1 MGFMGR
7 ATGLSRAPY
16 FYLAA
21 VLLIGLVYAGFVL
34 AGKAQ
39 SGLERILGWDSLV
52 YAFSAQQVTGEG
64 IGWLFRFVGQPD
76 VVHWDH
82 PNAYVLIL
90 SALVSVYPAVSVSV
104 HILPL
109 IMVVLLSL
117 TAGSVAAKISNNKVA
132 VVAILLTGLSM
143 ATFRH
148 FVDLHRGLF
157 AFTLITLL
165 IALDSPKALSKLR
178 LNKIGLAAIILMF
191 VVAFS
196 EFEIYLVFFA
206 ATVVTLVL
214 RREWNIGGAAAILWS
229 AVPGAAFALTPVSWE
244 RIGDLLTP
252 GTIGVFENIGL
263 NIYLVYLSSIA
274 SVPFAV
280 AGFLFL
286 LKDARSRPRG
296 LSTLLLS
303 WSGILLVLL
312 ITFGLI
318 LREIPPYRALILL
331 HAPLLVALG
340 AYGMVRFFVNVV
352 NRSSDKLRGPHFSKL
367 RIPKQSAHV
376 AFALLS
382 ASLITLS
389 AIGLEQNAARFWKPV
404 VSDDIYERLAVSA
417 AYVDEA
423 WGEPIYLVLNRSV
436 INILTPIRFEVAIL
450 NGPAY
455 VYYGDINF
463 LPWFVPWDDVETSMR
478 DLPREAHFLR
488 QEHRELIGALDPRPL
503 SLLSHPI
510 IIIKPELFDRELP
523 SDFEAFR
530 VENGIYVI
538 PPDSL
543 SLDTFLSWEILAG
556 EDAFDLGEAD
566 LVERDWSLRPQVVEI
581 YTTDGYKI
589 SFPYYFPVSGTYE
602 ISVRLFDFP
611 ATDLNTTVP
620 LSPLELLIGNQTV
633 NTLSYSTQQVIWWN
647 TTVDIQA
654 GLDVVTLKAST
665 ETSPFRLSL
674 DTIWVAVAP

>member
-1 MGFMGR
+1 MGR
-7 ATGLSRAPY
+7 ATRMGRAPY
-16 FYLAA
+16 PYLAA
-21 VLLIGLVYAGFVL
+21 VLLVGVVYAAFVL

-52 YAFSAQQVTGEG
+52 YVYSAQQVTTEG
-64 IGWLFRFVGQPD
+64 IGWLFRFLSQPD
-76 VVHWDH
+76 SWGH

-90 SALVSVYPAVSVSV
+90 SALVFVYPADSVSV

-109 IMVVLLSL
+109 IMVLLLSL
-117 TAGSVAAKISNNKVA
+117 TAGLVAAKISNKSVA

-229 AVPGAAFALTPVSWE
+229 AVPGAAFALTPVPWQMM
-244 RIGDLLTP
+244 GNLLTP
-252 GTIGVFENIGL
+252 GTGVLLEDIGL
-263 NIYLVYLSSIA
+263 DIYLIYLSSIA

-286 LKDARSRPRG
+286 MKDLRSRPQG
-296 LSTLLLS
+296 LSPLLFS

-312 ITFGLI
+312 VTLGLI

-340 AYGMVRFFVNVV
+340 AYGMVRVFVKAV
-352 NRSSDKLRGPHFSKL
+352 NRSSGKLPGDHFSNL
-367 RIPKQSAHV
+367 RVPKRSAQV

-389 AIGLEQNAARFWKPV
+389 AIGLHQNAARFWKPV

-423 WGEPIYLVLNRSV
+423 WGEPIYLVLNRTV
-436 INILTPIRFEVAIL
+436 INILTPLRFEVAIL

-463 LPWFVPWDDVETSMR
+463 LPWFVPWDDVETSLR

-488 QEHRELIGALDPRPL
+488 QEQRELIGALDPRPL

-556 EDAFDLGEAD
+556 EDAFDLGEAY
-566 LVERDWSLRPQVVEI
+566 LVERDWSRSPHVVEI
-581 YTTDGYKI
+581 YTTDGYQI
-589 SFPYYFPVSGTYE
+589 SFPYYFPVSGRYE
-602 ISVRLFDFP
+602 ISVHLFDFP

-620 LSPLELLIGNQTV
+620 LSPLELMIDDATV
-633 NTLSYSTQQVIWWN
+633 NTLFYSAQQVIWWN
-647 TTVDIQA
+647 TTVHVQA
-654 GLDVVTLKAST
+654 GFDVVTLRAAS

-674 DTIWVAVAP
+674 DTVWIAVAP